1 MASSS
6 RSPAQDSA
14 PAAVEAFIA
23 RWQGR
28 DGGQE
33 RANYAMFLRE
43 FCGALQLPPP
53 DPAGES
59 ETNDYVFER
68 AVKDPG
74 RDGGATSRRIDLY
87 KRDCF
92 VLEAKQSRQ
101 QKGGE
106 KEVHGQADLFVT
118 ETASRGRRGPDR
130 AWDVLM
136 FNARSQAE
144 NYVRLLPAGHEPPP
158 FVIVCDV
165 GHCFEI
171 YANFRRDG
179 KAFDQFP
186 DRQSFRVYL
195 EDLRR
200 PEIRDLLAAI
210 WTDPLNLDPAQKS
223 ARVTRDIAK
232 RLAAVSKAL
241 EAQKFPAEEVA
252 MFLMRCLFTMFAE
265 DVGLLP
271 EKSFKDVL
279 ERCEQDPDTFR
290 HDVGQLWEAMDVGGY
305 AHAIRKKVA
314 RFNGEFFRRR
324 TVLPMGRE
332 EIGELRQ
339 AASYNW
345 RDVDPSIFGTLLEQ
359 ALDPNERRRL
369 GAHYTPRA
377 YVERLVVATIIEP
390 LRAEWAH
397 ALATIERKKGEIA
410 ALGPRDP
417 ARDKILIEA
426 RGIAV
431 SFHGRLCATRVLD
444 PACGTGNFL
453 YVALELMKRL
463 EGEVIDVVEAL
474 GGQESA
480 TWLDRQN
487 VDPHQFL
494 GLEINPRAAAIAELV
509 LWIGFLQWHFRTRAD
524 PPPEPILHA
533 FRNIAVKDAVLE
545 ADIFLARDA
554 AGKPITRRNA
564 EGETV
569 ETYSYGKPRR
579 PEWPAS
585 EYIVG
590 NPPFIGGKDLRAR
603 LGDEYVQALWAAHKD
618 MNESADFVMY
628 WWDRAA
634 DLLTR
639 KGTILRRF
647 GFVTTNSI
655 SQVFQR
661 RVMERHLR
669 ATRPVS
675 IIMAIPDHP
684 WSKAAPDAAAV
695 RIAMT
700 VCEAGRKDGVL
711 REVVRELGL
720 DSDSP
725 VIDFSERDGK
735 INSDLTVGV
744 DVTTAAAL
752 LANEGVCSPGVKLH
766 GAGFIVTPQEAEHLG
781 LGRRP
786 GLEKHIRAYR
796 NGRDL
801 TARPRGV
808 LVIDLFGLTADDVR
822 ARFPEVYQHLQ
833 TTVKPERDAQFAK
846 SATKDAES
854 YARDW
859 WLFGKPRQELRPALQ
874 GLSHYIATVETTK
887 HRVFQFLDASILP
900 DNMLVNVGSDDAF
913 ILGVLSSRFHV
924 AWALRAGGWL
934 GIGNDPR
941 YSKSR
946 CFDPFPFPD
955 ADDLQKQRIRA
966 VAEDLDAHRKRVLA
980 DHPHL
985 TLTGLYNVLEK
996 LKHGVAPE
1004 ALEPNERR
1012 IFDDGLVLIL
1022 KELHDRL
1029 DAAVAEAYGWPEKLS
1044 DDEIL
1049 ARLVAL
1055 NKERAAEE
1063 ARGTIRW
1070 LRPDYQISRFGSPK
1084 EKAELDLVGGG
1095 MAPTR
1100 PLSRPPSPQ
1109 GGREAPAGPKPAFP
1123 AEEVMQTA
1131 AVMAALAG
1139 ASTPL
1144 DADAIARSFK
1154 QGRKIAHKIAAVL
1167 SALARVGFV
1176 TTGDGGRTFRLPR
1189 AA

>member
-1 MASSS
+1 MGPKSNATAQSSAAAS
-6 RSPAQDSA
+6 P
-14 PAAVEAFIA
+14 AVEAFIA

-43 FCGALQLPPP
+43 LCDVLDLRPP
-53 DPAGES
+53 DPAGDPEA
-59 ETNDYVFER
+59 NDYVFER
-68 AVKDPG
+68 VVKDPG
-74 RDGGATSRRIDLY
+74 RDGAATSRRIDLY

-101 QKGGE
+101 QKGGD

-118 ETASRGRRGPDR
+118 DTPARGQRTSDR

-136 FNARSQAE
+136 LNARRQAE
-144 NYVRLLPAGHEPPP
+144 DYVRLLPGGHEPPP

-186 DRQSFRVYL
+186 DRKSFRIYL

-200 PEIRDLLAAI
+200 PDMRDRLAAI
-210 WTDPLNLDPAQKS
+210 WTDPLALDPAQRS

-241 EAQKFPAEEVA
+241 EAQNYPTEDVA

-271 EKSFKDVL
+271 EKSFKEVL
-279 ERCEQDPDTFR
+279 ERCEQDPETFR

-324 TVLPMGRE
+324 TVLPMARE

-339 AASYNW
+339 AASYDW

-377 YVERLVVATIIEP
+377 YVERLVVATVIEP
-390 LRAEWAH
+390 LRAEWET

-410 ALGPRDP
+410 ALPPLHPDREKGL
-417 ARDKILIEA
+417 AEA
-426 RGIAV
+426 RAIAV
-431 SFHGRLCATRVLD
+431 RFHGTLCATRVLD

-474 GGQESA
+474 GGQEEA

-494 GLEINPRAAAIAELV
+494 GMEINPRAAAIAELV

-524 PPPEPILHA
+524 QPPEPILRA
-533 FRNIAVKDAVLE
+533 FKNIAVRDAVL
-545 ADIFLARDA
+545 ASDA
-554 AGKPITRRNA
+554 NFAN
-564 EGETV
+564 
-569 ETYSYGKPRR
+569 PRR
-579 PEWPAS
+579 PEWPPA

-603 LGDEYVQALWAAHKD
+603 LGDEKAEALWKAHPH

-639 KGTILRRF
+639 KGTTLRRF

-661 RVMERHLR
+661 RVMERYLQ
-669 ATRPVS
+669 AKKPIS
-675 IIMAIPDHP
+675 LIIAIPDHP
-684 WSKAAPDAAAV
+684 WTKATPDAAAV

-700 VCEAGRKDGVL
+700 VCEAGAKEGVL
-711 REVVRELGL
+711 RDVVRETGV
-720 DSDSP
+720 DTDSP
-725 VIDFSERDGK
+725 IIDFAERLGK

-744 DVTTAAAL
+744 DVTSAVSLRATD
-752 LANEGVCSPGVKLH
+752 GVCSPGVKLH
-766 GAGFIVTPQEAEHLG
+766 GAGFIVTPKEAEHLG
-781 LGRRP
+781 LGKRL
-786 GLEKHIRAYR
+786 GLEGHIRAYR

-801 TARPRGV
+801 MSRPRNV
-808 LVIDLFGLTADDVR
+808 MVIDLFGLSDDDVR
-822 ARFPEVYQHLQ
+822 NRFPEIYQHLVLE
-833 TTVKPERDAQFAK
+833 VKEKKDAKGDVIGRDANNRA
-846 SATKDAES
+846 
-854 YARDW
+854 YRRDNW
-859 WLFGKPRQELRPALQ
+859 WLFGENNPDLRRALQ
-874 GLSHYIATVETTK
+874 GLQRYIATVETAK
-887 HRVFQFLDASILP
+887 HRVFQFLNTEILP
-900 DNMLVNVGSDDAF
+900 DNMLTAIASADAAV
-913 ILGVLSSRFHV
+913 LGVLSSRFHRV
-924 AWALRAGGWL
+924 WTSTQGGTL
-934 GIGNDPR
+934 EDRPR
-941 YSKSR
+941 YTKSQ
-946 CFDPFPFPD
+946 CFDPFPFPA

-966 VAEDLDAHRKRVLA
+966 IAEELDAHRKRVLA
-980 DHPHL
+980 EHPHL

-996 LKHGVAPE
+996 LKGGAVPE
-1004 ALEPNERR
+1004 TLDPADRR

-1022 KELHDRL
+1022 KELHHKL
-1029 DAAVAEAYGWPEKLS
+1029 DAAVADAYGWPADLTDDDILS
-1044 DDEIL
+1044 
-1049 ARLVAL
+1049 RLVAL
-1055 NKERAAEE
+1055 NKERAKEE
-1063 ARGTIRW
+1063 ARGLIRW
-1070 LRPDYQISRFGSPK
+1070 LRPDYQIPRFGSPK
-1084 EKAELDLVGGG
+1084 EKAELDLVGGA
-1095 MAPTR
+1095 MTVAAA
-1100 PLSRPPSPQ
+1100 
-1109 GGREAPAGPKPAFP
+1109 APAGPKPSFP
-1123 AEEVMQTA
+1123 AEDVMQTA
-1131 AVMAALAG
+1131 AVMAALAA
-1139 ASTPL
+1139 ASSPL
-1144 DADAIARSFK
+1144 DADAIARAFK
-1154 QGRKIAHKIAAVL
+1154 QGRKISHKISAILA
-1167 SALARVGFV
+1167 ALARVGFV
-1176 TTGDGGRTFRLPR
+1176 TTTDGGGTFRLRR